1 MKSGMKLS
9 LIRLLG
15 LLSFTVALHLPNV
28 ALSRSEFLANLGQ
41 GMVKKGDAK
50 YQDRWTLGSWFE
62 TQRQTRL
69 QDMWL
74 AGNREDDLYDFML
87 GGRTGVRTTKTD
99 GVESS
104 LRSRGIQ
111 AEAIAYATLVGLEG
125 QYIDFETE
133 GSRWQGALGIRLIG
147 DSQQNTNLT
156 ALYGIGSMLDVDPGG
171 QTSDEVQNSFVKGRL
186 TLYLTRAFGVEA
198 SYQMSLPASSRN
210 GAEIEGSIVDTS
222 AFLDFSF
229 LRIFGT
235 WSRET
240 RLRKFQ
246 AISSERNRESIDAGL
261 KLFF

>member
-1 MKSGMKLS
+1 MKLK
-9 LIRLLG
+9 LFRLLG
-15 LLSFTVALHLPNV
+15 FLVLMVTFQLPNV
-28 ALSRSEFLANLGQ
+28 AASRSEFLANLGQ

-74 AGNREDDLYDFML
+74 AGNREDDIYDFML
-87 GGRTGVRTTKTD
+87 GGRTGVRTTTTG

-104 LRSRGIQ
+104 LRSRGTQ

-125 QYIDFETE
+125 QYMDLETE
-133 GSRWQGALGIRLIG
+133 GSRWQGALGLRLIG

-156 ALYGIGSMLDVDPGG
+156 VLYGIGSNLEVDPSS
-171 QTSDEVQNSFVKGRL
+171 QTADEVQNHHAEVRV

-198 SYQMSLPASSRN
+198 SYQMNLPATSRN
-210 GAEIEGSIVDTS
+210 GADIEGSVVEAT

-229 LRIFGT
+229 IRILGT
-235 WSRET
+235 WSRDT
-240 RLRKFQ
+240 QLRKFQ

>member
-1 MKSGMKLS
+1 MGVL
-9 LIRLLG
+9 RLLG
-15 LLSFTVALHLPNV
+15 LFGVMWTLLQTSELAH
-28 ALSRSEFLANLGQ
+28 ARSEFLANLGQ

-74 AGNREDDLYDFML
+74 AGNRREDIYDFML
-87 GGRTGVRTTKTD
+87 GGQTGVRTTVTE
-99 GVESS
+99 GVESN

-111 AEAIAYATLVGLEG
+111 ADAIAYATLVGLEG
-125 QYIDFETE
+125 HYIDLQTE
-133 GSRWQGALGIRLIG
+133 GFGWQGSLGLRLIG
-147 DSQQNTNLT
+147 DSRQNTNLT
-156 ALYGIGSMLDVDPGG
+156 VLYGIGSKLDVDPGA
-171 QTSDEVQNSFVKGRL
+171 QTSDEVQNHHAKARL

-198 SYQMSLPASSRN
+198 SYQTILLATSRN
-210 GAEIEGSIVDTS
+210 GAEIEGSAVDAT

-240 RLRKFQ
+240 QLRKFQ

>member
-1 MKSGMKLS
+1 MNISQVRWCL
-9 LIRLLG
+9 LLG
-15 LLSFTVALHLPNV
+15 FALAFQAPKL
-28 ALSRSEFLANLGQ
+28 ADCRSEFLANLGQ

-74 AGNREDDLYDFML
+74 AGNRREDIYDFML
-87 GGRTGVRTTKTD
+87 GGQTGVRTTVTE
-99 GVESS
+99 GVESN

-111 AEAIAYATLVGLEG
+111 ADAIAYATLVGLEG
-125 QYIDFETE
+125 HYIDLQTE
-133 GSRWQGALGIRLIG
+133 GFGWQGSLGLRLIG
-147 DSQQNTNLT
+147 DSRQNTGLT
-156 ALYGIGSMLDVDPGG
+156 VLYGIGSKLDVDPGA
-171 QTSDEVQNSFVKGRL
+171 QTSDEVQNHHAKARL

-198 SYQMSLPASSRN
+198 SYQTILLATSRN
-210 GAEIEGSIVDTS
+210 GAEIEGSAVDAT

-240 RLRKFQ
+240 QLRKFQ

>member
-1 MKSGMKLS
+1 MSRYFCFRTVILAF
-9 LIRLLG
+9 LLPT
-15 LLSFTVALHLPNV
+15 LTATLVSA
-28 ALSRSEFLANLGQ
+28 RSEFLANLGQ

-74 AGNREDDLYDFML
+74 AGNRKDDIYDFML
-87 GGRTGVRTTKTD
+87 GGQTGVRTTTVD
-99 GVESS
+99 RAESG

-125 QYIDFETE
+125 RYLDLETE
-133 GSRWQGALGIRLIG
+133 GSSWQGALGLRLLG
-147 DSQQNTNLT
+147 DSQQNTNFT
-156 ALYGIGSMLDVDPGG
+156 VLYGIGSKQDVNPGA
-171 QTSDEVQNSFVKGRL
+171 QTTDEVQNQHAKARL

-198 SYQMSLPASSRN
+198 SYQSIFQATSRN
-210 GAEIEGSIVDTS
+210 GAEIEGSIVEATG
-222 AFLDFSF
+222 FLDFSF

-235 WSRET
+235 WSRDT
-240 RLRKFQ
+240 QLRKFQ
-246 AISSERNRESIDAGL
+246 AISSERNRESIDVGL

>member
-1 MKSGMKLS
+1 MIFCRSVLVQLILWTAISVFYS
-9 LIRLLG
+9 LPYAHG
-15 LLSFTVALHLPNV
+15 A
-28 ALSRSEFLANLGQ
+28 RSEFLANLGQ
-41 GMVKKGDAK
+41 GMVKKGDDK
-50 YQDRWTLGSWFE
+50 YRDRWTLGDWFE

-74 AGNREDDLYDFML
+74 AGNREDDIFDFMI
-87 GGRTGVRTTKTD
+87 GGSTGLRTTVID

-104 LRSRGIQ
+104 TRPRGIQ
-111 AEAIAYATLVGLEG
+111 AEAIAYATLVGLEAKYLDLERDG
-125 QYIDFETE
+125 F
-133 GSRWQGALGIRLIG
+133 GWQGAFAIRLIG

-156 ALYGIGSMLDVDPGG
+156 VMYGNALFQDYDLTNQAMEEIEN
-171 QTSDEVQNSFVKGRL
+171 QFAKGRL
-186 TLYLTRAFGVEA
+186 TLYLTRAFGAEA
-198 SYQMSLPASSRN
+198 SYQKNLPAKSGWGN
-210 GAEIEGSIVDTS
+210 EIEGSQVEAT

-229 LRIFGT
+229 LRLFAT